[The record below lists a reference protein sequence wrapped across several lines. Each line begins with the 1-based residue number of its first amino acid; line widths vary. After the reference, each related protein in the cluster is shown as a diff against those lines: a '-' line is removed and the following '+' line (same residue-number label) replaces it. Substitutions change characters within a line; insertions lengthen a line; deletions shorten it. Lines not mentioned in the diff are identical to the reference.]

1 MSDLPTILVVIIAF
15 GGLSVIGVVILLSG
29 LIAAERTSSVVWCA
43 GAAALLFAVQL
54 GWIGFWHSFGVGFG
68 GEDIKGRTIL
78 QWGSVTA
85 VVLVGGFLALKLPSA
100 LGRVF
105 ERARWWQDGAR
116 IAALIVVAY
125 VLYLAGIVLLRWA
138 GTPGPGGEA
147 PSPASW
153 IVPLGGVILAW
164 GLWGHRSWAWA
175 ATLVCCV
182 YAIARILWFAYPDLP
197 GDLSFPLMATPA
209 GVRLMPL
216 ALLLA
221 VLLFSN
227 ARALCRKG
235 NP

>member
-1 MSDLPTILVVIIAF
+1 MSDLITILVVIVAF
-15 GGLSVIGVVILLSG
+15 GGLSIIGVVILLSG
-29 LIAAERTSSVVWCA
+29 LVAAERTSSVVWCA

-116 IAALIVVAY
+116 VAALIVVAY
-125 VLYLAGIVLLRWA
+125 VLYLAGVVLLQWDYS
-138 GTPGPGGEA
+138 PGGKA

-153 IVPLGGVILAW
+153 IVPLGGVALAW
-164 GLWGHRSWAWA
+164 GLWRHRPWAWA
-175 ATLVCCV
+175 AALVCCV

-197 GDLSFPLMATPA
+197 GNLSFLLLATPV
-209 GVRLMPL
+209 GVRVTLL

-227 ARALCRKG
+227 ARKLCG
-235 NP
+235 GQ